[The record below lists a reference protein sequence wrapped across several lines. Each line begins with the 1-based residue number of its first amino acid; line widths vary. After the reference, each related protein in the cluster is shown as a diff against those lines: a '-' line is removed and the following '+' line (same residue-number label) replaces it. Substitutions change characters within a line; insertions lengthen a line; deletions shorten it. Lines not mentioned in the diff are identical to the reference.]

1 MSMDVLKMGLAQS
14 FPGIDP
20 RIHISLAI
28 VTAVKVSAEGVKADV
43 KMVPSQ
49 CEETVMV
56 GPCGANGGSGLYIP
70 ITIGQVVIVAF
81 PQGNADCGGQI
92 IGSTWDTGDPPPSA
106 AIDNPDD
113 VALVA
118 PRVRTIRVITTD
130 NGNIILDSGGN
141 VILRSVGDIVL
152 ESGVHTLLGTAQAT
166 LGVARLADTVAVTI
180 PPGTILVENIT
191 PPFTPPYIPNPLP
204 IRLTG
209 TITSASDKVRSS

>member
-1 MSMDVLKMGLAQS
+1 MSMDVIKSGLALS

-20 RIHISLAI
+20 RVHIALAI

-43 KMVPSQ
+43 RMVPSQ

-81 PQGNADCGGQI
+81 PHGNADCGGQI
-92 IGSTWDTGDPPPSA
+92 IGSTWDTGDPPPST
-106 AIDNPDD
+106 AIENPDD

-118 PRVRTIRVITTD
+118 PGGRTVRIVTTT
-130 NGNIILDSGGN
+130 SGE
-141 VILRSVGDIVL
+141 IVL
-152 ESGVHTLLGTAQAT
+152 ESDGSTRLGSEGAT
-166 LGVARLADTVAVTI
+166 LGVARRTDSVEVTI
-180 PPGTILVENIT
+180 PGLLPIV
-191 PPFTPPYIPNPLP
+191 PNPAFPAPGEPQFFLSLLP
-204 IRLTG
+204 ITLTG